1 MPYVEVDISLDEFS
15 DEDLLE
21 ELERRDI
28 YIDNNTDQTVKH
40 LIEKIYLKRMFGLDF
55 LKEVDDLIYRVVGR
69 IV

>member
-21 ELERRDI
+21 ELERRNI
-28 YIDNNTDQTVKH
+28 YKDDNTDQSVKY

-55 LKEVDDLIYRVVGR
+55 LKEVDDLIYQIIGR

>member
-28 YIDNNTDQTVKH
+28 YIDDNTDQSVKD